1 MAITVKKVTLWRA
14 EIDNRTGTLAAV
26 LEPLAATKASLQ
38 VVMGYRFPGNP
49 ARAAVELSPVS
60 GKKPQAAARSAGLS
74 PATQPALLVTGDDRP
89 GVGATMSR
97 ALADAGI
104 NMDFLV
110 ALVIGRKFSTV
121 IGFESDADAARAVAI
136 LKKALAKRKG

>member
-1 MAITVKKVTLWRA
+1 
-14 EIDNRTGTLAAV
+14 
-26 LEPLAATKASLQ
+26 
-38 VVMGYRFPGNP
+38 
-49 ARAAVELSPVS
+49 
-60 GKKPQAAARSAGLS
+60 
-74 PATQPALLVTGDDRP
+74 
-89 GVGATMSR
+89 MSR